1 MYDGDCIRACKGGRA
16 WWCTVV
22 VVVVVVIGVGI
33 EAAVGVGVGGSG
45 CDDIGSRRL
54 CEGFNTEFSGD
65 L

>member
-1 MYDGDCIRACKGGRA
+1 M
-16 WWCTVV
+16 V